1 MITTLGCTSNGFLQA
16 LDVVFT
22 AENFLFS
29 LEESESEGEVGNAS
43 PYLFLLP
50 LQFVERSLEFVQA
63 FAQCVFTGLAL
74 RFEICCRLTHR
85 VKDTLAKTNGFVH

>member
-1 MITTLGCTSNGFLQA
+1 MPGRLWRFSCRVIANLIRGSLSEHTQEMRMVTTSDCTSNGFLQA

-29 LEESESEGEVGNAS
+29 LEESESESEVGNAS

-50 LQFVERSLEFVQA
+50 LQFVERSLEFV
-63 FAQCVFTGLAL
+63 
-74 RFEICCRLTHR
+74 
-85 VKDTLAKTNGFVH
+85 